1 MKDML
6 ANPLCVS
13 VEDLSK
19 AMCNEEKL
27 ANPLCVSVEDLSKAM
42 CMKKSLQTLYV

>member
-13 VEDLSK
+13 VGVLNNTISDECLRMYK
-19 AMCNEEKL
+19 
-27 ANPLCVSVEDLSKAM
+27 V
-42 CMKKSLQTLYV
+42 